1 MKKITLTFLSFLS
14 FGMLLFAQTYSSGV
28 INLSSTPGLEY
39 TAQIDITASEVTL
52 TLIGPSDRWLGLGFD
67 AMNMLEG
74 PPRDDVVIFD
84 GTNLTDRTFTGG
96 RSVPTLDSNQDWS
109 ISSNN
114 MSSGVRTLVATRA
127 LDTGET
133 NDYDFVAAPGS
144 INLVWARGNGAT
156 FSLGYHGFSN
166 KGATASSITL
176 GTEDF
181 KLANNF
187 KIVPNPASTKI
198 NIEISNAFE
207 SGKVKVYDAIG
218 KQVHNKIISGF
229 DTSIDVSNWT
239 NGIYLI
245 SVEIENK
252 LQTKRFIKL

>member
-1 MKKITLTFLSFLS
+1 MKKITLTLLSFLT
-14 FGMLLFAQTYSSGV
+14 FGALLYAQTYSSGT
-28 INLSSTPGLEY
+28 INLSSTAGLEY
-39 TAQIDITASEVTL
+39 TAQIDITASGVTL

-67 AMNMLEG
+67 AMTMLEG

-84 GTNLTDRTFTGG
+84 GTNLTDRSFTGG
-96 RSVPTLDSNQDWS
+96 RAVPTLDTNQDWS
-109 ISSNN
+109 VSSNN
-114 MSSGVRTLVATRA
+114 VSSGVRTLVATRA

-133 NDYDFVAAPGS
+133 NDYDFVAGTGS
-144 INLVWARGNGAT
+144 INLVWARGDGT

-187 KIVPNPASTKI
+187 KIVPNPASSRI
-198 NIEISNAFE
+198 NIKLSNTFNT
-207 SGKVKVYDAIG
+207 GKVKVYDAIG
-218 KQVHNKIISGF
+218 KQIHNQTISNF
-229 DTSIDVSNWT
+229 DTSIDVSNWN